1 MANVVYTASKGEE
14 PTGGDS
20 GVDHTG
26 TTEFILTTNT
36 TLIDVTD
43 TTASYSSAE
52 YDLGPIPIAGKRV
65 TVGIEVDA
73 NSVPPTNVAATTT
86 FEFDGVLKAGYDGA
100 SITLIDGYGT
110 SKTYYG
116 RTTAVR
122 ADEFAMVSSADTT
135 GDNFIALVNGANG
148 HNGTITATIAGS
160 DLITLTQVVK
170 GIKGNTLITADSNFD
185 NCCTGDIP
193 DAAFTGGGDIDM
205 YVEFSPTGDWEIPGD
220 DTSPSTWTK
229 FDPYGGTGNLIY
241 DHTRFNPTGVS
252 VANDLTLG
260 SGSFSV
266 HSLDLRAIN
275 APFIRL
281 GMNSQNRT
289 LDGSLTFTF
298 NLAYPAEYDRGV
310 DKETW
315 SDKGER
321 N

>member
-116 RTTAVR
+116 R
-122 ADEFAMVSSADTT
+122 E
-135 GDNFIALVNGANG
+135 
-148 HNGTITATIAGS
+148 
-160 DLITLTQVVK
+160 
-170 GIKGNTLITADSNFD
+170 
-185 NCCTGDIP
+185 C
-193 DAAFTGGGDIDM
+193 
-205 YVEFSPTGDWEIPGD
+205 
-220 DTSPSTWTK
+220 
-229 FDPYGGTGNLIY
+229 
-241 DHTRFNPTGVS
+241 
-252 VANDLTLG
+252 
-260 SGSFSV
+260 
-266 HSLDLRAIN
+266 
-275 APFIRL
+275 
-281 GMNSQNRT
+281 
-289 LDGSLTFTF
+289 
-298 NLAYPAEYDRGV
+298 
-310 DKETW
+310 
-315 SDKGER
+315 
-321 N
+321 